1 MFMMSGI
8 FRRFLTDERGQDL
21 LEYGLLAAIIG
32 TAGYLVLPLIGPK
45 MAGAFQ
51 LWGGNIY
58 NAWQPPNPAP

>member
-1 MFMMSGI
+1 MFKKSGI
-8 FRRFLTDERGQDL
+8 FRRFLADERGQDL
-21 LEYGLLAAIIG
+21 IEYGMLAAIIG
-32 TAGYLVLPLIGPK
+32 IAGYLVLPLIGPK